1 MLTFPE
7 EIMLMLL
14 EDEDGKILHVPELTL
29 RCVLSG
35 SVLMEL
41 ALRNKIDTDLS
52 QLVVIDSSP
61 TGDEMLDPTLQMIV
75 ESDEVN
81 NGKYWV
87 EKCAL
92 NADEIKKMALD
103 RLIEKKIL
111 EKVDD
116 RFLWVF
122 RTRRY
127 PVVDGKAEQEV
138 KLRIL
143 GLLFSDKLPN
153 PRDIVIIS
161 LVEASGIFKHI
172 LSESEHKRSLER
184 IKQIR
189 NMDLLGRAV
198 TNSVRDIEASLALAL
213 HPPF

>member
-35 SVLMEL
+35 AVLMEL

-143 GLLFSDKLPN
+143 DLLFSDKLPN

-161 LVEASGIFKHI
+161 LVEASGIFKHL

>member
-35 SVLMEL
+35 AVLMEL

-143 GLLFSDKLPN
+143 DLLLSDKLPN

-161 LVEASGIFKHI
+161 LVEASGIFKHL

>member
-35 SVLMEL
+35 AVLMEL

-52 QLVVIDSSP
+52 QLVVIDSTP
-61 TGDEMLDPTLQMIV
+61 TGDEMLDPTLQMII

-92 NADEIKKMALD
+92 NADEIKKTALN

-143 GLLFSDKLPN
+143 DLLFSDKLPN

-161 LVEASGIFKHI
+161 LVEASGIFKHL

>member
-35 SVLMEL
+35 AVLMEL
-41 ALRNKIDTDLS
+41 ALKNKIDTDLS
-52 QLVVIDSSP
+52 QLVVVDSSP

-143 GLLFSDKLPN
+143 DLLFSDRLPN

-161 LVEASGIFKHI
+161 LVEASGIFKHL

>member
-7 EIMLMLL
+7 EIMLMIL
-14 EDEDGKILHVPELTL
+14 EDEDGKVLHVPELSM

-35 SVLMEL
+35 AVLMEL
-41 ALRNKIDTDLS
+41 ALRNKIDTDLEK
-52 QLVVIDSSP
+52 LIVIDKTP
-61 TGDEMLDPTLQMIV
+61 TDDEMLDPTLATIV
-75 ESDEVN
+75 ESKEDHN
-81 NGKYWV
+81 AKFWV

-92 NADEIKKMALD
+92 NADEIRKLALN
-103 RLIEKKIL
+103 RLVEKKIL

-116 RFLWVF
+116 SFLWVF

-127 PVVDGKAEQEV
+127 PVIDGKVEQEV
-138 KLRIL
+138 KLRIMD
-143 GLLFSDKLPN
+143 LLFSDKLPG

-172 LSESEHKRSLER
+172 LSENEHRKCLGR

>member
-14 EDEDGKILHVPELTL
+14 EDEDGKIIHVPELTL

-35 SVLMEL
+35 AVLMEL
-41 ALRNKIDTDLS
+41 AFRNKIDTDLS
-52 QLVVIDSSP
+52 QLVVIDSSS
-61 TGDEMLDPTLQMIV
+61 TSDEMLDPTLQMIV

-122 RTRRY
+122 RTRDIR
-127 PVVDGKAEQEV
+127 
-138 KLRIL
+138 
-143 GLLFSDKLPN
+143 LLT
-153 PRDIVIIS
+153 
-161 LVEASGIFKHI
+161 
-172 LSESEHKRSLER
+172 ER
-184 IKQIR
+184 LNRK
-189 NMDLLGRAV
+189 
-198 TNSVRDIEASLALAL
+198 
-213 HPPF
+213 

>member
-7 EIMLMLL
+7 EIMLMVL
-14 EDEDGKILHVPELTL
+14 EDEDGKILHVPELSM

-41 ALRNKIDTDLS
+41 ALLNKIDTDLNS
-52 QLVVIDSSP
+52 LVVIDSTP
-61 TGDEMLDPTLQMIV
+61 TGDEMLDPTLAMLV
-75 ESDEVN
+75 ESEEEYN
-81 NGKYWV
+81 AKYWV

-92 NADEIKKMALD
+92 NADGIKKMALN
-103 RLIEKKIL
+103 RLVEKKIL
-111 EKVDD
+111 EKADD

-127 PVVDGKAEQEV
+127 PVVDGKVEQEV
-138 KLRIL
+138 KLRIME
-143 GLLFSDKLPN
+143 LLFSDKLPD

-172 LSESEHKRSLER
+172 LSENEHKLCLHR

>member
-35 SVLMEL
+35 AVLMEL
-41 ALRNKIDTDLS
+41 ALKNKIDTDLS

-143 GLLFSDKLPN
+143 DLLFSDKLPN

-161 LVEASGIFKHI
+161 LVEASGIFKHL

>member
-35 SVLMEL
+35 AVLMEL
-41 ALRNKIDTDLS
+41 ALKNKIDTDLS

-81 NGKYWV
+81 NGKFWV

-143 GLLFSDKLPN
+143 DLLFSDKLPN

-161 LVEASGIFKHI
+161 LVEASGIFKHL

>member
-35 SVLMEL
+35 AVLMEL

-81 NGKYWV
+81 NGKFWV

-143 GLLFSDKLPN
+143 DLLLSDKLPN

-161 LVEASGIFKHI
+161 LVEASGIFKHL

>member
-35 SVLMEL
+35 AVLMEL

-92 NADEIKKMALD
+92 NADEIKKMALG

-143 GLLFSDKLPN
+143 DLLLSDKLPN

-161 LVEASGIFKHI
+161 LVEASGIFKHL

>member
-35 SVLMEL
+35 AVLMEL
-41 ALRNKIDTDLS
+41 ALKNKIDTDLS
-52 QLVVIDSSP
+52 QLVVVDSSP

-143 GLLFSDKLPN
+143 DLLFSDKLPN

-161 LVEASGIFKHI
+161 LVEASGIFKHL

>member
-7 EIMLMLL
+7 EIMLMIL
-14 EDEDGKILHVPELTL
+14 EDEDGKILHVPELSM

-35 SVLMEL
+35 AVLMEL
-41 ALRNKIDTDLS
+41 ALQNKIDTDLKR
-52 QLVVIDSSP
+52 LVVVDPTP
-61 TGDEMLDPTLQMIV
+61 TGDEMLDPTLAMIV
-75 ESDEVN
+75 QSEGDYN
-81 NGKYWV
+81 AKFWV

-92 NADEIKKMALD
+92 NADEIKKLALN
-103 RLIEKKIL
+103 RLVSKKIL

-116 RFLWVF
+116 KFLWVF
-122 RTRRY
+122 STRRY
-127 PVVDGKAEQEV
+127 PLIDGKAEQEV
-138 KLRIL
+138 KIRIMD
-143 GLLFSDKLPN
+143 LLFSDKLPD

-172 LSESEHKRSLER
+172 LSESKHKRSLNR

>member
-35 SVLMEL
+35 AVLMEL

-52 QLVVIDSSP
+52 QLVVIDTSP

-143 GLLFSDKLPN
+143 DLLLSDKLPN

-161 LVEASGIFKHI
+161 LVEASGIFKHL

>member
-1 MLTFPE
+1 VGFQNQ
-7 EIMLMLL
+7 
-14 EDEDGKILHVPELTL
+14 G
-29 RCVLSG
+29 
-35 SVLMEL
+35 
-41 ALRNKIDTDLS
+41 
-52 QLVVIDSSP
+52 
-61 TGDEMLDPTLQMIV
+61 
-75 ESDEVN
+75 
-81 NGKYWV
+81 
-87 EKCAL
+87 
-92 NADEIKKMALD
+92 
-103 RLIEKKIL
+103 
-111 EKVDD
+111 
-116 RFLWVF
+116 
-122 RTRRY
+122 Y

-143 GLLFSDKLPN
+143 DLLFSDKLPN

-161 LVEASGIFKHI
+161 LVEASGIFKHL

>member
-7 EIMLMLL
+7 EIMLMIL
-14 EDEDGKILHVPELTL
+14 EDEDGKILHVPELSM

-35 SVLMEL
+35 AVLMEL
-41 ALRNKIDTDLS
+41 ALQNKIDTDLKR
-52 QLVVIDSSP
+52 LVVVDPTP
-61 TGDEMLDPTLQMIV
+61 TGDEMLDPTLAMIV
-75 ESDEVN
+75 QSEGDYN
-81 NGKYWV
+81 AKFWV

-92 NADEIKKMALD
+92 NADEIKKLALN
-103 RLIEKKIL
+103 RLVSKKIL

-116 RFLWVF
+116 KFLWVF
-122 RTRRY
+122 STRRY
-127 PVVDGKAEQEV
+127 PLIDGKAEQEV
-138 KLRIL
+138 KIRIMD
-143 GLLFSDKLPN
+143 LLFSDKLPD

-172 LSESEHKRSLER
+172 LSESEHKRSLNR

>member
-35 SVLMEL
+35 AVLMEL

-75 ESDEVN
+75 ESGEVN

-143 GLLFSDKLPN
+143 DLLLSDKLPN

-161 LVEASGIFKHI
+161 LVEASGIFKHL

>member
-14 EDEDGKILHVPELTL
+14 EDEDGKIIHVPELTL

-35 SVLMEL
+35 AVLMEL
-41 ALRNKIDTDLS
+41 AFRNKIDTDLS
-52 QLVVIDSSP
+52 QLVVIDSSS
-61 TGDEMLDPTLQMIV
+61 TSDEMLDPTLQMIV

-143 GLLFSDKLPN
+143 DLLFSDKLPN

-161 LVEASGIFKHI
+161 LVEASGIFKHL